1 MRHYHK
7 RYSDDEKKR
16 LIMECRQSGLSDYQ
30 WCREN
35 NINGSTFYNWVKKL
49 RDMACQET
57 MIESTPTRQVTPARQ
72 DVVRVNILPKDEQPS
87 VITQNRPVT
96 NAESVSIELILNGC
110 SIKIH
115 NNADPTLLAH
125 TINLLRGAL

>member
-1 MRHYHK
+1 MRHYQK

-30 WCREN
+30 WCREK
-35 NINGSTFYNWVKKL
+35 NINGSTFYNWVQKL
-49 RDMACQET
+49 RNVACQET
-57 MIESTPTRQVTPARQ
+57 MIESTKCRQVTPARQ
-72 DVVRVNILPKDEQPS
+72 DVVRVNILSEDEQPS
-87 VITQNRPVT
+87 VIAQSRPVT
-96 NAESVSIELILNGC
+96 NTESVSIELILNGC

-125 TINLLRGAL
+125 TINLLRGSL